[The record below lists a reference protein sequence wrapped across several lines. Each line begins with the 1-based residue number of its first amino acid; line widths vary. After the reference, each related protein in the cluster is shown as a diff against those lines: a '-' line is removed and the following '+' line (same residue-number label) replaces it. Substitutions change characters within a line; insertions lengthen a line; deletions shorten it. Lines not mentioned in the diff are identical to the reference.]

1 MGTIFLRHS
10 VRIRLKVHDDVGRCK
25 VVGALS
31 CRVRQTRVFDD
42 GRSENFPACTW
53 LPSLLIN
60 KFTRQKRKTKSS
72 ATADIARDA
81 DVGAHSRSLK
91 SIVQFTTYAH

>member
-1 MGTIFLRHS
+1 MALDALRCNH
-10 VRIRLKVHDDVGRCK
+10 LAPLGFKG
-25 VVGALS
+25 LS

-81 DVGAHSRSLK
+81 DVGAHSRSL
-91 SIVQFTTYAH
+91 